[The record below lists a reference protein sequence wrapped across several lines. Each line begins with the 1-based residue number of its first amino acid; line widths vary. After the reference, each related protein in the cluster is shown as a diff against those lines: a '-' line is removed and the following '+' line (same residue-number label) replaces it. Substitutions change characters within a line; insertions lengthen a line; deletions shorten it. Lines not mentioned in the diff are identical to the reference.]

1 MPFYYH
7 LDGRNP
13 VDNRT
18 AQGILR
24 LKEGFSQEK
33 IPKKTVSETLLL
45 ASWNIR
51 EFESGKYG
59 KRAYE
64 PLYYIA
70 EIISHFD
77 LVAVQEVRDDLSSL
91 TRVMK
96 YLGGWWK
103 FLLTDVT
110 EGAQG
115 NRERM
120 AFIYDS
126 SKINFGGLAGEI
138 VVPPVKKKGQ
148 PLAPAM
154 QFARTPFM
162 VGFRAGWFKFTI
174 CTTHIIYGKSVAE
187 SPERIDEIARL
198 SKFLADR
205 VREPLAWAKNMIL
218 LGDFN
223 IFDTK
228 DKTFQALQ
236 SGGFQVPKQIMGIET
251 NAAGGKHF
259 DQIAFIAPDIQDQLE
274 LCSSGTFNFYKY
286 VYQLEEEETYKDAMG
301 PEYLAN
307 KEKKKRD
314 AKART
319 RYYKDWRT
327 FQMSDHFPLW
337 IELKIDFGKEYL
349 EKKVAEKSAPTKT
362 NDPLAPTAPT
372 SPDADTE

>member
-1 MPFYYH
+1 MPFYYN

-13 VDNRT
+13 EDNRT
-18 AQGILR
+18 AKGLLE
-24 LKEGFSQEK
+24 LKEGFAQEK

-45 ASWNIR
+45 ATWNIR

-59 KRAYE
+59 RRRFE

-77 LVAVQEVRDDLSSL
+77 IVAVQEVRDDLSSL

-96 YLGGWWK
+96 ILGGWWK

-110 EGAQG
+110 EGGPG

-126 SKINFGGLAGEI
+126 SKVSFGGLAGEI
-138 VVPPVKKKGQ
+138 VVPPDKKKG
-148 PLAPAM
+148 PAT

-162 VGFRAGWFKFTI
+162 VGFRVGWLKFTI

-187 SPERIDEIARL
+187 SPERVEEIARL
-198 SKFLADR
+198 AKFLAAR
-205 VREPLAWAKNMIL
+205 TREPHAWAKNMIL

-223 IFDTK
+223 IFDTD
-228 DKTFQALQ
+228 DKTFLALKD
-236 SGGFQVPKQIMGIET
+236 GGFDVPKQIMNITT

-274 LCSSGTFNFYKY
+274 LCSSGTFDFYKY
-286 VYQLEEEETYKDAMG
+286 VYLPGEEQTYKDVMG
-301 PEYLAN
+301 SAYLET
-307 KEKKKRD
+307 KDKKKRD
-314 AKART
+314 EKGRT

-362 NDPLAPTAPT
+362 NDPLAPAVPAEST
-372 SPDADTE
+372 

>member
-1 MPFYYH
+1 MPFYYN
-7 LDGRNP
+7 LDGRNAN
-13 VDNRT
+13 DNRT

-24 LKEGFSQEK
+24 LKEGFAQEK

-59 KRAYE
+59 KRAFE

-77 LVAVQEVRDDLSSL
+77 IVAVQEVRDDLSSL

-103 FLLTDVT
+103 YLLTDVT
-110 EGAQG
+110 EGHQG

-126 SKINFGGLAGEI
+126 SKVSFGGLAGEI
-138 VVPPVKKKGQ
+138 VIPPDKKKG
-148 PLAPAM
+148 ASS

-162 VGFRAGWFKFTI
+162 VGFRVGWFKFTI

-187 SPERIDEIARL
+187 SPERIEEIARL
-198 SKFLADR
+198 SKFLAAR
-205 VREPLAWAKNMIL
+205 TREPYAWAKNMIL

-223 IFDTK
+223 IFDTD
-228 DKTFQALQ
+228 DKTFQALTA
-236 SGGFQVPKQIMGIET
+236 GGFDVPKQIMGIET

-259 DQIAFIAPDIQDQLE
+259 DQIAFVAPDIQDQLE

-286 VYQLEEEETYKDAMG
+286 VYRAEDEATYNESMG
-301 PEYLAN
+301 PPYLKT
-307 KEKKKRD
+307 KENKKRD
-314 AKART
+314 EKGRT

-349 EKKVAEKSAPTKT
+349 EKKVAQKSAPTKT
-362 NDPLAPTAPT
+362 NDPLAPTPT
-372 SPDADTE
+372 SVTESDTE